1 MPISISAISY
11 WNTTQTILTPED
23 FHLEFIWG
31 WSKNLNTFSILWFE
45 IVETQNLFVGIV
57 GQLFGNCILFCH
69 KILKWEKLPRIFTI
83 SKWAHQNK
91 LTFLWRNW
99 VHIFPVHRIKC
110 LIGFDFHV
118 ESFSSFPS
126 MQTYNIIQKN
136 LVCKLWKDIE
146 LLSTRE
152 GKSSS
157 LPLWQTSLSK
167 LCMLKKHHREQK
179 GKSLIV
185 T

>member
-1 MPISISAISY
+1 MQFYA
-11 WNTTQTILTPED
+11 N
-23 FHLEFIWG
+23 FHFCDQLLEHC
-31 WSKNLNTFSILWFE
+31 SKNSNARGLWFG
-45 IVETQNLFVGIV
+45 IHLRLIQKHIFNFLIWLVETQNWFVGIV

-136 LVCKLWKDIE
+136 LVCKVWKDIV
-146 LLSTRE
+146 LLSTGRE
-152 GKSSS
+152 KAPPCRFGR
-157 LPLWQTSLSK
+157 
-167 LCMLKKHHREQK
+167 HRHPSYVREAVIYV
-179 GKSLIV
+179 LAEFV
-185 T
+185 R